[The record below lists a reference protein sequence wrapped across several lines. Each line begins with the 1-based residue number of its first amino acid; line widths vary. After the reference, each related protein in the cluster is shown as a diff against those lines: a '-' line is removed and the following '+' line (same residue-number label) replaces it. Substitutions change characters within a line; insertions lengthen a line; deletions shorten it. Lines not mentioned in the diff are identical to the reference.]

1 MESWGVVKLLR
12 ALFGKWCFCIDYED
26 VGTGLSGITGKRVCI
41 THTKQGPSLSDL
53 LCFSASLLEIIL
65 QDNGSISTY
74 LTGYLIPSPHSL
86 KLKVVVGGY
95 GCLQVTSGSQGFL
108 RTDFVE
114 YCVTEFTKSE
124 WNSSHSARLLCLP
137 I

>member
-74 LTGYLIPSPHSL
+74 LTGYFDPKSSFPEIESGGRWLWLPPSDL
-86 KLKVVVGGY
+86 GE
-95 GCLQVTSGSQGFL
+95 SGVF
-108 RTDFVE
+108 
-114 YCVTEFTKSE
+114 KN
-124 WNSSHSARLLCLP
+124 WLCWVLCNRIYKIWMELEP
-137 I
+137 FR